1 MDDLGAPVSHRG
13 LVDGTPVY
21 DPDGRRVGV
30 VDRVLEDG
38 PTGIFEGLVIH
49 TLPLPG
55 RHLYAAYEQIA
66 ALHER
71 GALLSVPAEELHA
84 LDERSGRDRD
94 RLHRTTPESPL
105 ERRLRKAWDWLTGVR

>member
-21 DPDGRRVGV
+21 DPGGRRIGV
-30 VDRVLEDG
+30 VDRVLEDP

-49 TLPLPG
+49 TQPLPG
-55 RHLYAAYEQIA
+55 RHLYADYEQIA

-71 GALLSVPAEELHA
+71 GALLSVPVEQLHV
-84 LDERSGRDRD
+84 LDERSARD
-94 RLHRTTPESPL
+94 RLRRTTPENPL
-105 ERRLRKAWDWLTGVR
+105 ERRLRKAWDWLTGVH